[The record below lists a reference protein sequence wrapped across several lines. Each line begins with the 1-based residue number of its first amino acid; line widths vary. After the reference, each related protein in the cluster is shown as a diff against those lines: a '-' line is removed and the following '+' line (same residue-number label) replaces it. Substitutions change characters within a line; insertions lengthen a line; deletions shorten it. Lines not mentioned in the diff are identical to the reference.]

1 MIANYHTH
9 TWRCHHA
16 KDTERE
22 YVEKA
27 IEGGIKILG
36 FSDHSPYPF
45 PADYTSGIRMSMDQL
60 EDYADTVL
68 ALRDEYQKDIEIHLG
83 LEVEYYPEYFEA
95 LLEAAKDYPIEYFIH
110 AQHALDNEIGAVYC
124 GAKTPDPQ
132 ILKRYTSQVKAAMD
146 TGCFTYL
153 AHPDLIHF
161 TGDPAV
167 YEQEMRDLCIYA
179 KKHDLPLEINCLG
192 VWESR
197 HYPNEIFWKIV
208 GEEGGSVVLGADAH
222 SAAAVWMPNVV
233 DKAEKLVQKWN
244 LNLLEKVELRSP
256 FR

>member
-22 YVEKA
+22 YVERA

-36 FSDHSPYPF
+36 FSDHTPYPF
-45 PADYTSGIRMSMDQL
+45 PENYTSGIRMSMDQL

-68 ALRDEYQKDIEIHLG
+68 ALRDEYRKDIEIHLG
-83 LEVEYYPEYFEA
+83 LEAEYYPEYFA
-95 LLEAAKDYPIEYFIH
+95 KLLEAAKNYPIEYFIH
-110 AQHALDNEIGAVYC
+110 GQHALDNEMGAVYS
-124 GAKTPDPQ
+124 GRETQDPQ
-132 ILKRYTSQVKAAMD
+132 ILKRYTAQVKAAMD

-167 YEQEMRDLCIYA
+167 YEQEMRSLCLYA
-179 KKHDLPLEINCLG
+179 KKHNLPLEINCLG
-192 VWESR
+192 IRESR
-197 HYPNEIFWKIV
+197 HYPNESFWKIA
-208 GEEGGSVVLGADAH
+208 GEEGCSVILGADAH
-222 SAAAVWMPNVV
+222 SAADVWQPNCVEW
-233 DKAEKLVQKWN
+233 AEKFVQRWN
-244 LNLLEKVELRSP
+244 LKLLQEVELRSP
-256 FR
+256 F